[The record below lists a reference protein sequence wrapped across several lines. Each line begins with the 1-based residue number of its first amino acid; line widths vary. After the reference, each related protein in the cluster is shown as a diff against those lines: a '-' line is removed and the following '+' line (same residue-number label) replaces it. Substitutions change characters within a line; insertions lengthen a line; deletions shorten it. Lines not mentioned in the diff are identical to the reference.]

1 MPENKSFK
9 RIVRKTASEVSEPY
23 TRVAERLRSQPAYV
37 AGYGFRQ
44 ASAGFHSVEPVSSRQ
59 GLSTLVV
66 SRVLGSADRTEVDV
80 VIETPEEFR
89 PTPEMK
95 GPSLSVKLEACGR
108 IEDSSGMSISCGGRR
123 AELRIT
129 FPAVSLRARQVTL
142 RLSGD
147 LGEWAVVVPVKPLGG
162 VARRPQP
169 ISGAKVTRQGLMLE
183 VTGAVFDL
191 DRTVVRIL
199 ASAAPP
205 IRFIRGVG
213 TEMGGR
219 RLPGS
224 ELSLVD
230 NLGNTYTE
238 QAGAEDRSDPAG
250 RKHTV
255 VFPQVQSSATV
266 FRLHIPFVGVEE
278 SGDPAE
284 FVLPVESRKLRIGRY
299 KIEIQAT
306 EENVESLAD
315 FYPLRIKY
323 RGLDHFKTRRLLGP
337 GQIFVNDLGVAFCFP
352 SFGRGDYVDVQVP
365 NPPPNRIRFAY
376 PRVHLTGPWDLTV
389 RRAG

>member
-1 MPENKSFK
+1 M
-9 RIVRKTASEVSEPY
+9 
-23 TRVAERLRSQPAYV
+23 
-37 AGYGFRQ
+37 
-44 ASAGFHSVEPVSSRQ
+44 
-59 GLSTLVV
+59 
-66 SRVLGSADRTEVDV
+66 

-108 IEDSSGMSISCGGRR
+108 MEDSSGMSISCGGRR

-230 NLGNTYTE
+230 DLGNTYIE

-250 RKHTV
+250 REHTV

-266 FRLHIPFVGVEE
+266 FDCISHSCVSRRAATLPSLSYRSSPASFE
-278 SGDPAE
+278 SAGTR
-284 FVLPVESRKLRIGRY
+284 SRSRPPKRTWNPWL
-299 KIEIQAT
+299 
-306 EENVESLAD
+306 
-315 FYPLRIKY
+315 
-323 RGLDHFKTRRLLGP
+323 
-337 GQIFVNDLGVAFCFP
+337 IF
-352 SFGRGDYVDVQVP
+352 
-365 NPPPNRIRFAY
+365 IRFASSIAG
-376 PRVHLTGPWDLTV
+376 LTISRLAV
-389 RRAG
+389 S